1 MHLTIEPP
9 KYTKTDRTEWGIN
22 DSTVFIS
29 FQKDRKVR
37 EDQKRNSIEK
47 YYETSKTWQ
56 ACTEWS
62 NQQLKSVYSSQ
73 AHTKIS
79 LGSAICWVERE
90 MVTHS
95 SILA

>member
-9 KYTKTDRTEWGIN
+9 KYTKTDRTERGIN

-47 YYETSKTWQ
+47 YYETSKT
-56 ACTEWS
+56 
-62 NQQLKSVYSSQ
+62 
-73 AHTKIS
+73 
-79 LGSAICWVERE
+79 
-90 MVTHS
+90 
-95 SILA
+95 